1 MKLNHRDFPGKRSN
15 LRSIKVEGDSLLW
28 IYHSGFFDQHASI
41 PLSSLVSVRLD
52 GGELFWTYRIFAND
66 GSGGVDD
73 LRETLSAQGFTQ
85 SDNDH
90 LIQIYWKL
98 LQTVHPRE
106 YAERRSS
113 QGDPRQQS
121 SSKRD
126 RYTTNDSARSS
137 NSKDQ
142 DSRRDPGSASNHSG
156 NDSYSNSTSRA
167 SPENRDDLKRAII
180 ILGASL
186 SVDKRRKLKSS
197 LRLLYHPDHGGS
209 QDFFITLESVFAELE
224 W

>member
-1 MKLNHRDFPGKRSN
+1 VKLNHRDFPGKRSN

-28 IYHSGFFDQHASI
+28 IYQSGFFDQNASI

-73 LRETLSAQGFTQ
+73 LRETLSAEGLTQ
-85 SDNDH
+85 SENDQ

-106 YAERRSS
+106 YADYRSS
-113 QGDPRQQS
+113 HEDPKQQS
-121 SSKRD
+121 SSKRE
-126 RYTTNDSARSS
+126 RYSSNDSARSS
-137 NSKDQ
+137 DSTDQ
-142 DSRRDPGSASNHSG
+142 GSRRKPGSASNRSG
-156 NDSYSNSTSRA
+156 DDSNSTPRM
-167 SPENRDDLKRAII
+167 PPGNRDELKNAII

-186 SVDKRRKLKSS
+186 SAEKRRKLKSS
-197 LRLLYHPDHGGS
+197 FRFLYHPDHGGN
-209 QDFFITLESVFAELE
+209 QDFFIILESVFVELK